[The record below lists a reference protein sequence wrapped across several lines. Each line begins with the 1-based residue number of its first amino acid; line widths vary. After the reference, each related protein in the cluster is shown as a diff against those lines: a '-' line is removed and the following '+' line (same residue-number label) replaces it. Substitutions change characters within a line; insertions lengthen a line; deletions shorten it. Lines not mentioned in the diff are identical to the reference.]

1 MKHRRSGSGFP
12 GSARLIGRNFRN
24 EKNAV
29 LIDLIHVKE
38 VGGSA
43 YSNKITLSKEKKK
56 KSKSKKAKVKFAVC
70 RMACFYISVNKYKRS
85 KKA

>member
-43 YSNKITLSKEKKK
+43 YVI
-56 KSKSKKAKVKFAVC
+56 
-70 RMACFYISVNKYKRS
+70 MSVIHVFVYLFLI
-85 KKA
+85 

>member
-1 MKHRRSGSGFP
+1 MWNVRNMFGFCYGHIFVTAELNETPAIGKWFSGKCAANF
-12 GSARLIGRNFRN
+12 GRNFRN

-43 YSNKITLSKEKKK
+43 Y
-56 KSKSKKAKVKFAVC
+56 
-70 RMACFYISVNKYKRS
+70 KRG
-85 KKA
+85 